1 MPSYHVAVPHT
12 LGPNTA
18 RARVEQFLDAVQRDY
33 AEQVRNVSGEWEE
46 NQLHFRFVTSGLNI
60 SGSLLVEENQ
70 VEVTGSLP
78 LVAVLFRGKIEQ
90 QIRGELG
97 KLLS

>member
-12 LGPNTA
+12 LGQITA

-33 AEQVRNVSGEWEE
+33 AEHVRNVSGEWEE
-46 NQLHFRFVTSGLNI
+46 NQLRFRFVTSGLNI

-70 VEVTGSLP
+70 VDVTGSLP

-90 QIRGELG
+90 QIRAELS